1 MKSLI
6 PSGKQMATG
15 GSKPFLPP
23 EIINNILIRL
33 PPKSIVRFRCM
44 CKEWKNLFK
53 SPSFIAQHYHHLLD
67 CENHFLLLHEHSCG
81 YEGFPDHNDRRPSSL
96 HLLDRKMET
105 VEVLSM
111 PSSSAFGRKWRI
123 IGSCSGLLCVE
134 VYNRARKS
142 PSLWLWNPLI
152 REARKVPRTRNDW
165 RVSRIGFGFSSVAND
180 YKIVRF
186 YVSGSKLAKKKVDGV
201 YRRYSV
207 ELEVYSLS
215 TSSWKELH
223 ELEVGDL
230 RLPGTITKPVN
241 VDGTIFWLDRKLT
254 SFDIATEVVTSTQ
267 VPTED
272 GFCRLGF
279 GVYKNKLAGLY
290 GFVEEDGSRSVY
302 VWVIEEV
309 ASESGKSLSFTQKHR
324 IDQVPNGSHIFFW
337 GNEVVCLGK
346 KYVTEVEGDPKCV
359 LHMFNPITNEEKNF
373 NCSTSYEWCDVFNYE
388 KSLVSVWNTQQ
399 AE

>member
-1 MKSLI
+1 
-6 PSGKQMATG
+6 MATG

-33 PPKSIVRFRCM
+33 PAKSIVRFRCV
-44 CKEWKNLFK
+44 CKEWKNLSK
-53 SPSFIAQHYHHLLD
+53 SPSFIAEHYHHHLD
-67 CENHFLLLHEHSCG
+67 CENPFLLLHEHSYG
-81 YEGFPDHNDRRPSSL
+81 YRGCPSL
-96 HLLDRKMET
+96 HLLDHKMET

-111 PSSSAFGRKWRI
+111 PSISAFRHKWRI

-134 VYNRARKS
+134 VDH
-142 PSLWLWNPLI
+142 
-152 REARKVPRTRNDW
+152 E
-165 RVSRIGFGFSSVAND
+165 
-180 YKIVRF
+180 
-186 YVSGSKLAKKKVDGV
+186 LAKKKEDRVYSRYGV
-201 YRRYSV
+201 
-207 ELEVYSLS
+207 EVYSLS

-230 RLPGTITKPVN
+230 RLPGPVIKPVN
-241 VDGTIFWLDRKLT
+241 VDGTIFWLDSKLT

-267 VPTED
+267 APTDED
-272 GFCRLGF
+272 GFYPRGF

-290 GFVEEDGSRSVY
+290 GFVEEDGSVSVY

-324 IDQVPNGSHIFFW
+324 IDQVPNGSRICFW

-359 LHMFNPITNEEKNF
+359 LRMFNPVTSEEKF
-373 NCSTSYEWCDVFNYE
+373 NCSISHYRCEVFNYE

-399 AE
+399 AVL